1 MGSKRKTPGINGSSS
16 ADIAFMLLIFFLI
29 TTSMDTDK
37 GLARRLP
44 PPVPKDQKKNDVDV
58 NKRNLVVVLINSS
71 NQILFNGEP
80 TDIKQLK
87 DKVKEF
93 IDNPYNDANKPEK
106 VEEDVPFFGKVMT
119 AKKHVISLQ
128 NDRGTEY
135 QAYISVQN
143 ELAKAYNEL
152 RDDISRKKFG
162 KLFADL
168 DEDQQKAVQQIYP
181 QKISEAEPK
190 NYGLPDL
197 VFAFLFFIMM
207 VTSMREVTLMVQF
220 RAPQATELQKLEKK
234 SLVTFIYVGKPTQ
247 EYQAKMGS
255 EARLQLNDKFAEVS
269 EIQDYIAQEKSSM
282 KEEDQPFM
290 TVSIKADKE
299 TKMGLITDVKQALRE
314 AYALK
319 ISYSA
324 RQAAD

>member
-1 MGSKRKTPGINGSSS
+1 MARKKRKVPAMNATSS

-44 PPVPKDQKKNDVDV
+44 PPVPKDQKKNEQVDV

-106 VEEDVPFFGKVMT
+106 VEEDVEFFGKVMT

-128 NDRGTEY
+128 NDRTEY

-152 RDDISRKKFG
+152 RDVVSRKKFG
-162 KLFADL
+162 KAFADL
-168 DEDQQKAVQQIYP
+168 DEEQQKAVQQIYP

-190 NYGLPDL
+190 NYGD
-197 VFAFLFFIMM
+197 
-207 VTSMREVTLMVQF
+207 
-220 RAPQATELQKLEKK
+220 KK
-234 SLVTFIYVGKPTQ
+234 
-247 EYQAKMGS
+247 
-255 EARLQLNDKFAEVS
+255 
-269 EIQDYIAQEKSSM
+269 
-282 KEEDQPFM
+282 
-290 TVSIKADKE
+290 
-299 TKMGLITDVKQALRE
+299 
-314 AYALK
+314 
-319 ISYSA
+319 
-324 RQAAD
+324 

>member
-1 MGSKRKTPGINGSSS
+1 MARKKRKVPAMNATSS

-44 PPVPKDQKKNDVDV
+44 PPVPKDQKKNEQVDV

-106 VEEDVPFFGKVMT
+106 VEEDVEFFGKVMT

-152 RDDISRKKFG
+152 RDVVSRKKFG
-162 KLFADL
+162 KAFADL
-168 DEDQQKAVQQIYP
+168 DEEQQKAVQQIYP

-190 NYGLPDL
+190 NYGDTPC
-197 VFAFLFFIMM
+197 AW
-207 VTSMREVTLMVQF
+207 
-220 RAPQATELQKLEKK
+220 P
-234 SLVTFIYVGKPTQ
+234 
-247 EYQAKMGS
+247 
-255 EARLQLNDKFAEVS
+255 RLQAATTVFQNS
-269 EIQDYIAQEKSSM
+269 
-282 KEEDQPFM
+282 PFP
-290 TVSIKADKE
+290 
-299 TKMGLITDVKQALRE
+299 R
-314 AYALK
+314 
-319 ISYSA
+319 
-324 RQAAD
+324 

>member
-44 PPVPKDQKKNDVDV
+44 PPVPKDQKNNDQVDV

-106 VEEDVPFFGKVMT
+106 VEEDVEFFGKVMT

-162 KLFADL
+162 KAFADM
-168 DEDQQKAVQQIYP
+168 EEEQQKAVQQIYP

-190 NYGLPDL
+190 NYGD
-197 VFAFLFFIMM
+197 
-207 VTSMREVTLMVQF
+207 
-220 RAPQATELQKLEKK
+220 KK
-234 SLVTFIYVGKPTQ
+234 
-247 EYQAKMGS
+247 
-255 EARLQLNDKFAEVS
+255 
-269 EIQDYIAQEKSSM
+269 
-282 KEEDQPFM
+282 
-290 TVSIKADKE
+290 
-299 TKMGLITDVKQALRE
+299 
-314 AYALK
+314 
-319 ISYSA
+319 
-324 RQAAD
+324 